1 MTEQTLLAKKE
12 ALATNTNDEAWMNR
26 AWRPYMAF
34 AYMAVILFD
43 FIVGPFSWS
52 IFQIIGKGAV
62 STQWVPLALTGGGI
76 FHAAMGAV
84 LGISVFTRGQEKL
97 QRIKTLEELQAEEI
111 RQQGASK

>member
-12 ALATNTNDEAWMNR
+12 ALVTAGKDESWLSR
-26 AWRPYMAF
+26 TWRPYMAF
-34 AYMAVILFD
+34 AYMAVIIFD
-43 FIVGPFSWS
+43 FIIGPFSWS
-52 IFQIIGKGAV
+52 IFQIIGKGVV
-62 STQWVPLALTGGGI
+62 STQWVPLTLTSGGV

-111 RQQGASK
+111 RQQGAK

>member
-1 MTEQTLLAKKE
+1 MPEQTLLAKKE
-12 ALATNTNDEAWMNR
+12 ALTTTTDEAWMAR

-43 FIVGPFSWS
+43 FIIGPFSWS

-62 STQWVPLALTGGGI
+62 STQWVPLTLTSGGV

-111 RQQGASK
+111 RQQGTSK